1 MTRPDAPGPMLRRG
15 PRPLLLH
22 LTTSLSQLS
31 GMSSRSFAAGSS
43 GSKPVD
49 GNEAGQHQPDHR
61 PSGWVQDWALIAGI
75 AAYRRH
81 PYSRTLADPPSL
93 WEHGEARLLD
103 YGPLDGIPVLF
114 VPSLINR
121 GSILDLMEQN
131 SLLRWLS
138 ARGIRTMLLEWGWPG
153 AEERGFDTGAY
164 VARRLEPAIAAAVV
178 ACGRRVVLA
187 GYCMGGLFCVAAAL
201 RRPEQVSGLAL
212 IATPWDFHAIEREV
226 PASMQALVQHL
237 DALVAPS
244 GTLPI
249 DAIQFLFAG
258 VDPAAI
264 ARKYREFGAS
274 PQDTD
279 RARLFVAIEDWAN
292 DGVPLAGPVAAEC
305 LRDWYG
311 QNLPGRGLWQVG
323 GQPMRP
329 ELLALPSF
337 AAIPQKDS
345 IVPAPSAAALA
356 EAIPGAVVLSLTGGH
371 ISLVAGPRAPGLLWE
386 PLREWLRGDFS

>member
-1 MTRPDAPGPMLRRG
+1 MLRRG

-22 LTTSLSQLS
+22 LTTGLSQLS
-31 GMSSRSFAAGSS
+31 GMSSSSFAGESS
-43 GSKPVD
+43 GSKRGD
-49 GNEAGQHQPDHR
+49 GNPGGQRRPDHLTGG
-61 PSGWVQDWALIAGI
+61 SVQDWALIAGI

-103 YGPLDGIPVLF
+103 YGPPDGIPVLF

-138 ARGIRTMLLEWGWPG
+138 ARGVRTMLLEWGWPG

-164 VARRLEPAIAAAVV
+164 IARRLEPAIAAAVA

-201 RRPEQVSGLAL
+201 RRPERVAGLAL
-212 IATPWDFHAIEREV
+212 IAAPWDFHAIEGET
-226 PASMQALVQHL
+226 PALMQALVQHL
-237 DALVAPS
+237 DAFVAPT

-258 VDPAAI
+258 IDPSAI

-311 QNLPGRGLWQVG
+311 ANLPGRGLWQIG
-323 GQPMRP
+323 GQSMRP

-337 AAIPQKDS
+337 AAITQKDS
-345 IVPAPSAAALA
+345 IVPPRSAAALA
-356 EAIPGAVVLSLTGGH
+356 EAIAGAVVLSLPGGH
-371 ISLVAGPRAPGLLWE
+371 VSLVAGPRAPGLLWE
-386 PLREWLRGDFS
+386 PLLAWLRGALG